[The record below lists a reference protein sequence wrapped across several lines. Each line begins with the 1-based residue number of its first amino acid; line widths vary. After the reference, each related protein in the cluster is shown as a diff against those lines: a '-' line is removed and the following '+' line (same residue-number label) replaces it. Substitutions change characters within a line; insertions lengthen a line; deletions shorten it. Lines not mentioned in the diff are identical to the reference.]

1 MRGVLRIAPLLLS
14 ALALGERPVGQIRGG
29 AAGFG
34 RRAFGVVACAEHAVR
49 TLVYLPPSY
58 RPDGPRLPTLYL
70 LHGTP
75 GTPDGFLALGV
86 AQRLDRLIDAGTRP
100 AMIVVAPSGGRQA
113 DSDTEWDDSVAD
125 AGARW
130 GTFVT
135 RDLVGAIDCGLPDA
149 ARPRA
154 SRAIAG
160 ISMGGYGAVNLAL
173 GHSATFGI
181 AASWSGYFVSNT
193 PSVDGPAG
201 SATWRARSPLLSV
214 SRLAPALRRQPVATS
229 FYSGRAD
236 RFFAENVVL
245 RPDAHAARH
254 TAPLPRRR
262 GRPRR
267 CRLAR
272 PDGDRADLD
281 RAPVPAREVVRSS
294 HRERRLPSAAR
305 QTARTISSGG
315 LSLET

>member
-1 MRGVLRIAPLLLS
+1 MRSVWSPALR
-14 ALALGERPVGQIRGG
+14 
-29 AAGFG
+29 
-34 RRAFGVVACAEHAVR
+34 HAVR

-75 GTPDGFLALGV
+75 GTPDGFFALGV
-86 AQRLDRLIDAGTRP
+86 GERLDRLIDAGGTP

-113 DSDTEWDDSVAD
+113 DSDTEWDDSVDD

-135 RDLVGAIDCGLPDA
+135 RDLVRAIDADYA
-149 ARPRA
+149 TRRART

-173 GHSATFGI
+173 GHAATFGI

-193 PSVDGPAG
+193 PSVDGPVG

-214 SRLAPALRRQPVATS
+214 AGLASGAAATA
-229 FYSGRAD
+229 GRD
-236 RFFAENVVL
+236 VL
-245 RPDAHAARH
+245 LLGSCGSLLPGERVLPQAAHAARH
-254 TAPLPRRR
+254 PAPLPGGRR
-262 GRPRR
+262 
-267 CRLAR
+267 
-272 PDGDRADLD
+272 
-281 RAPVPAREVVRSS
+281 
-294 HRERRLPSAAR
+294 AA
-305 QTARTISSGG
+305 TTPPSGG
-315 LSLET
+315 RR

>member
-1 MRGVLRIAPLLLS
+1 MRGVLGIAALLLS
-14 ALALGERPVGQIRGG
+14 ALVLGG
-29 AAGFG
+29 AQSGTSVAAPQGSVVV
-34 RRAFGVVACAEHAVR
+34 RSVWSRALDHAVR

-75 GTPDGFLALGV
+75 GTPDGFFALGV
-86 AQRLDRLIDAGTRP
+86 QQRLDRLIDAGSAP

-113 DSDTEWDDSVAD
+113 ASDTEWDDSVAD

-135 RDLVGAIDCGLPDA
+135 RDLVGAIDADYPTRRTRD
-149 ARPRA
+149 

-193 PSVDGPAG
+193 PSVDGPVG

-214 SRLAPALRRQPVATS
+214 DRLAPALRRQPVATS

-236 RFFAENVVL
+236 RFFAENVSFHRALTRLGIPHRFRAVAGGH
-245 RPDAHAARH
+245 DAAVWRAQMATELTWIGHQF
-254 TAPLPRRR
+254 RR
-262 GRPRR
+262 
-267 CRLAR
+267 AN
-272 PDGDRADLD
+272 D
-281 RAPVPAREVVRSS
+281 
-294 HRERRLPSAAR
+294 
-305 QTARTISSGG
+305 
-315 LSLET
+315 